1 MFGSAIVDV
10 GIGLIVVFILV
21 STICTAV
28 REGIESILK
37 TRAAYLEHGIRQ
49 LLHDKGGNGLAK
61 ELYQHPL
68 VSGIFSGDYKPADG
82 TDKPGL
88 WARGRNLPSYINAK
102 NFSQALMDIAAHGK
116 QAGDINTAT
125 AGQPISLEAIRKNV
139 AEIQNPQVQRV
150 LLHAVNS
157 AQGDMNKAQKVI
169 EDWFNS
175 GMDRVS
181 GWYKRSTQMIIF
193 GIAVAVVV
201 SMNIN
206 TLRVANYL
214 SVNQSARELVVK
226 EAGTITA
233 NGAPVD
239 YKVAESH
246 LQALTLPIGW
256 DGDHPAWIN
265 SRGQGGAWN
274 SFWGVV
280 LGWLITAF
288 AATLGAPFW
297 FDILNKIMVVRSTVK
312 PKEKSQD
319 EGSEDRQPAPPRYM
333 QLPQSPLIGQPQP
346 TTADNG
352 SK

>member
-1 MFGSAIVDV
+1 MFGSAIIDV

-49 LLHDKGGNGLAK
+49 LLHDKGGQGLAK

-68 VSGIFSGDYKPADG
+68 VNGIFSGDYAPADG
-82 TDKPGL
+82 TNKPGL
-88 WARGRNLPSYINAK
+88 WARGRNLPSYINAQ
-102 NFSQALMDIAAHGK
+102 NFSHALMDIAARGK
-116 QAGDINTAT
+116 QADNMDTSLN
-125 AGQPISLEAIRKNV
+125 GQPVSLEAIRKNV

-150 LLHAVNS
+150 LLHAVNT
-157 AQGDMNKAQKVI
+157 AQGDINKAQKVI

-175 GMDRVS
+175 SMDRVS

-193 GIAVAVVV
+193 GIAIAVVV

-206 TLRVANYL
+206 TLKVANYL
-214 SVNQSARELVVK
+214 SVNESARELVVK

-233 NGAPVD
+233 NGAPTD
-239 YKVAESH
+239 YKVAEAH

-256 DGDHPAWIN
+256 DGDNPAWIN
-265 SRGQGGAWN
+265 PKGEGGAWN
-274 SFWGVV
+274 SFWGVF

-297 FDILNKIMVVRSTVK
+297 FDMLNKVMVIRSTVK
-312 PKEKSQD
+312 PREKSQD
-319 EGSEDRQPAPPRYM
+319 EGSEDRRDPASRGIKV
-333 QLPQSPLIGQPQP
+333 QSPLGQPQQV
-346 TTADNG
+346 
-352 SK
+352 